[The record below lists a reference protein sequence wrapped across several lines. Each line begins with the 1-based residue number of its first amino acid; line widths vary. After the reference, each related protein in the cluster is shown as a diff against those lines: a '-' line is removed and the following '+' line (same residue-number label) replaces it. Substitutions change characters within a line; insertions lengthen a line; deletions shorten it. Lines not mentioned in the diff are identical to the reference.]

1 MKTNLVSLNIQDIAS
16 EEQLFE
22 LLINE
27 FEFPELYTRSWE
39 GMKEHLFYDS
49 MMKVPENLIVSGF
62 KAFQKNNPQTAI
74 CFSEWLKYSKT
85 MNVKYCE
92 N

>member
-1 MKTNLVSLNIQDIAS
+1 MRANLVTLNIRGITS

-27 FEFPELYTRSWE
+27 FEFPELYARSWD

-49 MMKVPENLIVSGF
+49 MMKVPENLIISGF
-62 KAFQKNNPQTAI
+62 KVFQKNNPKIAKG
-74 CFSEWLKYSKT
+74 FDDWLSSSKT
-85 MNVKYCE
+85 MSVQYREK
-92 N
+92 

>member
-49 MMKVPENLIVSGF
+49 MMKVPEI
-62 KAFQKNNPQTAI
+62 
-74 CFSEWLKYSKT
+74 
-85 MNVKYCE
+85 
-92 N
+92 